1 MSVPSATKEQF
12 FSERNEQMLDRL
24 LYDHVQ
30 RRSGVN
36 LDDRQK
42 QRLVKTVKHYMGEVY
57 RVNAS
62 QNIQYLNK
70 ETLAAVLPDYTAYLD
85 RGREVETSEKTE
97 VEIVTSSDPLR
108 QDVGTRFALMQDSRN
123 TAKATPPA
131 PPDFRIPLEEDNS
144 SSAASLFEQAKK
156 QREAEAARTA
166 LAVQE
171 QIRPREAGAMAKP
184 RVLENEIT
192 AMTVPPDMRALFGMQ
207 SQGRSPYSPDQSS
220 LAQANPT
227 ISVPT
232 VRADRPVLPQD
243 FLQKEEDTLNYK
255 ENEYNLFCYS
265 ADRDWTVNTG
275 ESRYNFSVLFNPGN
289 VTTNNGV
296 RANTSTQVKF
306 RNIVR
311 IELVKALVPV
321 EGIDVLIDKGYTG
334 STAFNQTIVNT
345 NVLSFPYLMVRVP
358 ELDTN
363 SVGTNQNIDSAFGLI
378 QYDANWITDNTN
390 VVQRGGFLGMIPKF
404 MKCQKTYYPTPL
416 ATLQKLS
423 IQLQRPDGSL
433 VSPLLDTLD
442 ISGFVLSNSIATT
455 TAPTV
460 YPIPNTG
467 TVYAKNGAGGGLSQ
481 FIWIQTS
488 SWFNTF
494 MFNQGD
500 RIQLKNL
507 AFTSTFTGNA
517 TAAQDFISYLTRT
530 DGLLVVNIGY
540 YSGSAYITGTNS
552 VGYANYIIVDARYN
566 DPTKG
571 YTSVSPFGGI
581 ASDTFAGTLLS
592 GAVPANNIIS
602 SGRLINLSH
611 QTQLVFRVITR
622 DMDAASRLRPDNLN

>member
-1 MSVPSATKEQF
+1 MSAIKEQF

-30 RRSGVN
+30 RRSGAT

-57 RVNAS
+57 RVNSS

-85 RGREVETSEKTE
+85 RGREVEMSEKTE

-123 TAKATPPA
+123 TAKAAPPA
-131 PPDFRIPLEEDNS
+131 PPDFRIPLEEDNT

-171 QIRPREAGAMAKP
+171 QIRPREAGAVAKP
-184 RVLENEIT
+184 RILENEIT
-192 AMTVPPDMRALFGMQ
+192 TMTVPPDMRALFGMQ
-207 SQGRSPYSPDQSS
+207 SVGRSPYTADQSS
-220 LAQANPT
+220 LSQANPT
-227 ISVPT
+227 IAVPT

-243 FLQKEEDTLNYK
+243 FLQKEEDVLNYK

-321 EGIDVLIDKGYTG
+321 EGIDVLIDRGATSGPAYY
-334 STAFNQTIVNT
+334 NQMIVNT

-363 SVGTNQNIDSAFGLI
+363 SIGTNQNIDSAFGLI

-390 VVQRGGFLGMIPKF
+390 VIQRGGFLGMIPKF

-442 ISGFVLSNSIATT
+442 ISGFVLSNSIATIT
-455 TAPTV
+455 PPTV

-467 TVYAKNGAGGGLSQ
+467 TVYAKNAAAAGLSQ
-481 FIWIQTS
+481 YIWIQTNT
-488 SWFNTF
+488 WFNTF

-517 TAAQDFISYLTRT
+517 GVAQDFISYLTRT

-540 YSGSAYITGTNS
+540 YNGSAYITGTNS

-571 YTSVSPFGGI
+571 YTSVSPFGGV

-592 GAVPANNIIS
+592 GSVPANNIIQ

-611 QTQLVFRVITR
+611 QTQFVFRVITR

>member
-1 MSVPSATKEQF
+1 MSAIKEQF

-30 RRSGVN
+30 RRSGAT

-57 RVNAS
+57 RVNSS

-85 RGREVETSEKTE
+85 RGREVEMSEKTE

-123 TAKATPPA
+123 TAKAAPPA
-131 PPDFRIPLEEDNS
+131 PPDFRIPLEEDNT

-171 QIRPREAGAMAKP
+171 QIRPREAGAVAKP
-184 RVLENEIT
+184 RILENEIT
-192 AMTVPPDMRALFGMQ
+192 TMTVPPDMRALFGMQ
-207 SQGRSPYSPDQSS
+207 SVGRSPYTADQSS
-220 LAQANPT
+220 LSQANPT
-227 ISVPT
+227 IAVPT

-243 FLQKEEDTLNYK
+243 FLQKEEDVLNYK

-321 EGIDVLIDKGYTG
+321 EGIDVLIDRGATSGPAYY
-334 STAFNQTIVNT
+334 NQMIVNT

-363 SVGTNQNIDSAFGLI
+363 SIGTNQNIDSAFGLI

-442 ISGFVLSNSIATT
+442 ISGFVLSNSIATIT
-455 TAPTV
+455 PPTV

-467 TVYAKNGAGGGLSQ
+467 TVYAKNAAAAGLSQ
-481 FIWIQTS
+481 YIWIQTNT
-488 SWFNTF
+488 WFNTF

-517 TAAQDFISYLTRT
+517 GVAQDFISYLTRT

-540 YSGSAYITGTNS
+540 YNGSAYITGTNS
-552 VGYANYIIVDARYN
+552 VGYANYIIIDARYN

-571 YTSVSPFGGI
+571 YTSVSPFGGV

-592 GAVPANNIIS
+592 GSVPANNIIQ

-611 QTQLVFRVITR
+611 QTQFVFRVITR

>member
-1 MSVPSATKEQF
+1 MSAIKEQF

-30 RRSGVN
+30 RRSGAT

-57 RVNAS
+57 RVNSS

-85 RGREVETSEKTE
+85 RGREVEMSEKTE

-123 TAKATPPA
+123 TAKAAPPA
-131 PPDFRIPLEEDNS
+131 PPDFRIPLEEDNT

-171 QIRPREAGAMAKP
+171 QIRPREAGAVAKP
-184 RVLENEIT
+184 RILENEIT
-192 AMTVPPDMRALFGMQ
+192 TMTVPPDMRALFGMQ
-207 SQGRSPYSPDQSS
+207 SVGRSPYTADQSS

-227 ISVPT
+227 IAVPT

-243 FLQKEEDTLNYK
+243 FLQKEEDVLNYK

-321 EGIDVLIDKGYTG
+321 EGIDVLIDRGATSGPAYY
-334 STAFNQTIVNT
+334 NQMIVNT

-363 SVGTNQNIDSAFGLI
+363 SIGTNQNIDSAFGLI

-442 ISGFVLSNSIATT
+442 ISGFVLSNSIATIT
-455 TAPTV
+455 PPTV

-467 TVYAKNGAGGGLSQ
+467 TVYAKNAAAAGLSQ
-481 FIWIQTS
+481 YIWIQTNT
-488 SWFNTF
+488 WFNTF

-517 TAAQDFISYLTRT
+517 GVAQDFISYLTRT

-540 YSGSAYITGTNS
+540 YNGSAYITGTNS
-552 VGYANYIIVDARYN
+552 VGYANYIIIDARYN

-571 YTSVSPFGGI
+571 YTSVSPFGGV

-592 GAVPANNIIS
+592 GSVPANNIIQ

-611 QTQLVFRVITR
+611 QTQFVFRVITR

>member
-1 MSVPSATKEQF
+1 MSKDTREKF
-12 FSERNEQMLDRL
+12 FSEPNEQMLDRL

-30 RRSGVN
+30 RRSGIN

-57 RVNAS
+57 RINTT

-85 RGREVETSEKTE
+85 RGREVEMSEKTE

-123 TAKATPPA
+123 TAKAAPPA
-131 PPDFRIPLEEDNS
+131 PPDFRIPLEEDNT

-171 QIRPREAGAMAKP
+171 QIRPREAGAIAKP
-184 RVLENEIT
+184 RTLENEIT
-192 AMTVPPDMRALFGMQ
+192 TMTVPPDMRALFGMQ
-207 SQGRSPYSPDQSS
+207 SVGRSPYEPQG

-227 ISVPT
+227 IAVPT
-232 VRADRPVLPQD
+232 VRAERPVLPQD
-243 FLQKEEDTLNYK
+243 FLQKEEDVLNYK

-363 SVGTNQNIDSAFGLI
+363 SIGTNQNIDSAFGLI

-404 MKCQKTYYPTPL
+404 LKCQKTYYPTPL

-467 TVYAKNGAGGGLSQ
+467 TVYAKNGATAGLSQ

-488 SWFNTF
+488 TWFNTF

-500 RIQLKNL
+500 RIQLKNI

-517 TAAQDFISYLTRT
+517 GAAQDFISYLTGPA
-530 DGLLVVNIGY
+530 GLLVVNIGY
-540 YSGSAYITGTNS
+540 YNGSAYITGTNS

-571 YTSVSPFGGI
+571 YTTVSPFGGFPT
-581 ASDTFAGTLLS
+581 DTFAGTLLS
-592 GAVPANNIIS
+592 GAVPASGILQ

>member
-1 MSVPSATKEQF
+1 MSAIKEQF

-30 RRSGVN
+30 RRSGAT

-57 RVNAS
+57 RVNSS

-85 RGREVETSEKTE
+85 RGREVELSEKTE

-123 TAKATPPA
+123 TAKAAPPA
-131 PPDFRIPLEEDNS
+131 PPDFRIPLEEDNN

-171 QIRPREAGAMAKP
+171 QIRPREAGAVAKP
-184 RVLENEIT
+184 RILENEIT
-192 AMTVPPDMRALFGMQ
+192 PMTVPPDMRALFGMQ
-207 SQGRSPYSPDQSS
+207 SQGRIPYSPDQSS

-227 ISVPT
+227 IAIPT
-232 VRADRPVLPQD
+232 VRSDRPVLPQD
-243 FLQKEEDTLNYK
+243 FLQKEEDVLNYK

-321 EGIDVLIDKGYTG
+321 EGIEVLIDKGYTG
-334 STAFNQTIVNT
+334 STAFNQTIINT

-442 ISGFVLSNSIATT
+442 ISGFLLSNSIATT

-467 TVYAKNGAGGGLSQ
+467 TVYAKNGAAAGLSQ
-481 FIWIQTS
+481 FIWIQTNT
-488 SWFNTF
+488 WFNTF

-517 TAAQDFISYLTRT
+517 TAAQAFISYLTRT
-530 DGLLVVNIGY
+530 AGLLVVNIVY
-540 YSGSAYITGTNS
+540 YSGSAFITGTNS

-581 ASDTFAGTLLS
+581 ATDTFAGTLLS
-592 GAVPANNIIS
+592 GAIPANSIIQ

-622 DMDAASRLRPDNLN
+622 DMDAATRLRPDNLN